1 MYTAQIDRF
10 GNIIVCKGDRERNG
24 YRIFFTGS
32 YNECLN
38 RKMTPFTAKPK
49 WNSRYNSCSYDP
61 Y

>member
-38 RKMTPFTAKPK
+38 KKFVTA
-49 WNSRYNSCSYDP
+49 
-61 Y
+61 

>member
-38 RKMTPFTAKPK
+38 RKTRFNKQITPFNP
-49 WNSRYNSCSYDP
+49 SRANP
-61 Y
+61 F

>member
-10 GNIIVCKGDRERNG
+10 CNIIVCKGDRERNG

-38 RKMTPFTAKPK
+38 RKVVAA
-49 WNSRYNSCSYDP
+49 
-61 Y
+61 